1 MPDEGRKFI
10 IKSKWEMGKR
20 KRQEKAK
27 LKAKLSTQLLLIPQ
41 SIQGFTAIGEKSDS
55 KMEIKINKYE
65 KPPHQVATDTT
76 FLIETYEQQQ
86 QSAQGLRRVAL
97 EPKKMSEAIFKVFKL
112 LAKLGNELTLDQI
125 QE

>member
-1 MPDEGRKFI
+1 
-10 IKSKWEMGKR
+10 
-20 KRQEKAK
+20 
-27 LKAKLSTQLLLIPQ
+27 
-41 SIQGFTAIGEKSDS
+41 
-55 KMEIKINKYE
+55 MEIKINKYE